1 MTELNTEEERTQQ
14 KEEVFLLYKQ
24 DFNPKQYLSQIHHEA
39 QGLQKLLQENNP
51 MSLRGF

>member
-1 MTELNTEEERTQQ
+1 MTELSQTNEQEQQ
-14 KEEVFLLYKQ
+14 EEVFLLYRQ
-24 DFNPKQYLSQIHHEA
+24 SLDSKQYLSQIHHEA

>member
-1 MTELNTEEERTQQ
+1 MTELSQTNEQEQQ
-14 KEEVFLLYKQ
+14 EEVFLLYRQ
-24 DFNPKQYLSQIHHEA
+24 DFKSKQYLSQIHHEA